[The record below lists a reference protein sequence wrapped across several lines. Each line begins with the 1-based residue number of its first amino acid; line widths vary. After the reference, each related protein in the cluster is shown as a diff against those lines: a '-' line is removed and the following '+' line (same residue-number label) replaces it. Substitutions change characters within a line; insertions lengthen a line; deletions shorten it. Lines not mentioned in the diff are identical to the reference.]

1 MEYPEEFLEKMI
13 RNFQSDQGKKNHD
26 EENENIQLN

>member
-1 MEYPEEFLEKMI
+1 MEYPEEFLENMI

-26 EENENIQLN
+26 EKNENIQLN